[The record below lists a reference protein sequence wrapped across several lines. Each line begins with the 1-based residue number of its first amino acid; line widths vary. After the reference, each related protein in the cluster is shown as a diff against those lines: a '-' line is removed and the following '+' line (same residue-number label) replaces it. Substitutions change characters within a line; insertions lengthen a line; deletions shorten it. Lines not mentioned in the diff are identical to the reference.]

1 MNKFLKSFKK
11 DILDHAKSKYGKDK
25 ADEIWKETEKI
36 YYRFLLEIPYIG
48 GSENFM
54 SHNLYQSLVLFA
66 YYEATGRDLS
76 IDEMETAIVKVFM
89 DRRKFL
95 GKIINLNKVGKL
107 TTALIYKYVGVI
119 KKQAEKNRGGKWH
132 NTWGIEINPDNH
144 KKGLAMTLVGCPIA
158 DFAKEHGYL
167 DIMPVLCK
175 IDHTTVEMLHG
186 KLIRHHTVAEGYDK
200 CDYWIIG
207 DKDTEEE

>member
-1 MNKFLKSFKK
+1 MNKFLRSFKK
-11 DILDHAKSKYGKDK
+11 DILNHAKSKYGKDRTN
-25 ADEIWKETEKI
+25 EIWAETEKI
-36 YYRFLLEIPYIG
+36 YQRFLMEIPYIG

-76 IDEMETAIVKVFM
+76 IDEMEKVIVKVFM

-107 TTALIYKYVGVI
+107 ITALIYKYVGVI
-119 KKQAEKNRGGKWH
+119 KKQADKNRGGKWN

-144 KKGLAMTLVGCPIA
+144 RKGIAITLVGCPIA
-158 DFAKEHGYL
+158 DFAKEYGYL
-167 DIMPVLCK
+167 DIMPVLCR
-175 IDHTTVEMLHG
+175 IDYTTVEMLHG

-207 DKDTEEE
+207 DKDTEEK

>member
-1 MNKFLKSFKK
+1 MNKFLRSFKK
-11 DILDHAKSKYGKDK
+11 DIVNHAENKYGKERAK
-25 ADEIWKETEKI
+25 EIWTKTEKI
-36 YYRFLLEIPYIG
+36 YHRFLSEIPYIG

-76 IDEMETAIVKVFM
+76 IDEMETAINQVFC
-89 DRRKFL
+89 DKKKYL
-95 GKIINLNKVGKL
+95 GKFININKLGKPTISL
-107 TTALIYKYVGVI
+107 VYKFIGII
-119 KKQAEKNRGGKWH
+119 KKQSDKHRGRKWH

-144 KKGLAMTLVGCPIA
+144 KKGIAMTLVGCPIA
-158 DFAKEHGYL
+158 DFAEEHGYL

-175 IDHTTVEMLHG
+175 TDHTTVEMLHG

-207 DKDTEEE
+207 DKDTAVE

>member
-1 MNKFLKSFKK
+1 MDKFLKSFKK
-11 DILDHAKSKYGKDK
+11 DILNHAKNKYGSEK
-25 ADEIWKETEKI
+25 ANEIWVKTEKL
-36 YYRFLLEIPYIG
+36 YYKFAAEVPYIG
-48 GSENFM
+48 GKRNIL
-54 SHNLYQSLVLFA
+54 SHNLYQALVLFA

-76 IDEMETAIVKVFM
+76 VDEMDAAIDQAFCESHRYLGRFINFNK
-89 DRRKFL
+89 L
-95 GKIINLNKVGKL
+95 GKPVIWLL
-107 TTALIYKYVGVI
+107 YKWIESI
-119 KKQAEKNRGGKWH
+119 KKKSDKYRGNKWN
-132 NTWGIEINPDNH
+132 NTWGIEVNPNKH
-144 KKGLAMTLVGCPIA
+144 KKGVAMTLVGCPIA

-175 IDHTTVEMLHG
+175 TDHTTVEMLHG